1 MGTKLQIRIRESKEF
16 KSSVDKLMAKTN
28 NSLMQGSSSWLEQF
42 TSAFEV
48 QADDDDEEGEEGEEK
63 MPSCGDYIMH
73 FLTLPWKLIF
83 ALIPPTGIFNGYP
96 TFVISIAFVGLCT
109 AVIGDVA
116 GHLGCFINLKDGV
129 NAIAFVALGTSVPD
143 TFASK
148 TAAIED
154 ETADNSV
161 GNVTGS
167 NAVNVFLG
175 IGIAWTMAAV

>member
-1 MGTKLQIRIRESKEF
+1 MG
-16 KSSVDKLMAKTN
+16 
-28 NSLMQGSSSWLEQF
+28 LEQF
-42 TSAFEV
+42 TGAFEV
-48 QADDDDEEGEEGEEK
+48 QADDDDEEEGEEGEEK

-83 ALIPPTGIFNGYP
+83 ALIPPTAIFNGYP
-96 TFVISIAFVGLCT
+96 TFVISIAAVGLCT

-116 GHLGCFINLKDGV
+116 GHLGCFIYLKDCV

-154 ETADNSV
+154 ETA
-161 GNVTGS
+161 
-167 NAVNVFLG
+167 
-175 IGIAWTMAAV
+175 